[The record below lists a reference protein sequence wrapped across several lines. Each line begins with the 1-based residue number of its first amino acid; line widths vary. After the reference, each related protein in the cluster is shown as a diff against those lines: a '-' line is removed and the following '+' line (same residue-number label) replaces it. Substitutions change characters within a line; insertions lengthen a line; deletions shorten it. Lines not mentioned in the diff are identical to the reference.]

1 MRTGGGPP
9 MKPIEV
15 DPAVAAIAGHVMNTA
30 PVLFSS
36 NFVDSQSDILKDGQN
51 DFQLIPASSDQF
63 GDGDVI
69 KDGDLD
75 HIGEVISFGTNI
87 NVIPI
92 KIDNSMQ
99 SQGHNSTALTQTLT
113 AVPDK
118 RSEKQLRLERI
129 RQLMH
134 QDKQSAALRIQ
145 QDEILIA
152 HLKRKCDL
160 EIEELTAK
168 AKLAKLLLKHQ
179 EEKTEVQ

>member
-1 MRTGGGPP
+1 

-36 NFVDSQSDILKDGQN
+36 NFVESQSDIAK
-51 DFQLIPASSDQF
+51 DFQLIHESFDEF
-63 GDGDVI
+63 EDGDVI
-69 KDGDLD
+69 MDGVLD
-75 HIGEVISFGTNI
+75 DIGQVISPGTNI
-87 NVIPI
+87 NVIPN
-92 KIDNSMQ
+92 KIDISMQ
-99 SQGHNSTALTQTLT
+99 SQAHNSSALTQPLT
-113 AVPDK
+113 TQPDK

-129 RQLMH
+129 RQLMQ
-134 QDKQSAALRIQ
+134 QDKQLAALRIQ

-168 AKLAKLLLKHQ
+168 AKLAELLLKQQ
-179 EEKTEVQ
+179 EEKSEIQ